1 VLSTPFG
8 TLTLKSDARGPVDL
22 DALGPTLML
31 RGRRG
36 GERLRPARG
45 GPRRS
50 LKQLFQEAHV
60 PAAHRARLPLLF
72 DRGRLI
78 AVADL
83 WLDASVQ
90 AGETSRRRARLLWR
104 ALE

>member
-1 VLSTPFG
+1 
-8 TLTLKSDARGPVDL
+8 
-22 DALGPTLML
+22 ML
-31 RGRRG
+31 RERRG
-36 GERLRPARG
+36 GERLRPARD

-90 AGETSRRRARLLWR
+90 AGEASRRRARLLWR

>member
-1 VLSTPFG
+1 
-8 TLTLKSDARGPVDL
+8 
-22 DALGPTLML
+22 ML
-31 RGRRG
+31 RERRG